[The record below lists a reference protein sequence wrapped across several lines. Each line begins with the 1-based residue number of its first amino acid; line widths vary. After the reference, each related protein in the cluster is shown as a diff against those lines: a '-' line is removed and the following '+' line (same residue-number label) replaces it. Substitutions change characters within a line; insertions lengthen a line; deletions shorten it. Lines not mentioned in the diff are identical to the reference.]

1 MGSNFIV
8 KNLFQLPESSNH
20 HVFINICKW
29 ERVSKPKTDDTKI
42 SVVASNLR
50 DLPGYS
56 SKHSIMDICFHHDI
70 IDQTRKDSQ
79 CWKFV
84 AMLALDYIE
93 KQTGIKLSKAYK
105 VLSIKYKG
113 DIEELKRY
121 LFSRSFGNRPL
132 ATPVDQMSSRTE
144 SNSILD
150 GLSRIVQNGKEPK
163 ASGIPKDFKGLPS
176 ETLVGKRDEIP
187 KKPLIQEVSTSKQ
200 AKAVPKNNVPKHSIE
215 VVTATSE
222 RPKCIMVKMELPEIQ
237 SGAECELDV
246 SKVRCNIFY
255 PV

>member
-1 MGSNFIV
+1 
-8 KNLFQLPESSNH
+8 
-20 HVFINICKW
+20 
-29 ERVSKPKTDDTKI
+29 
-42 SVVASNLR
+42 
-50 DLPGYS
+50 
-56 SKHSIMDICFHHDI
+56 
-70 IDQTRKDSQ
+70 
-79 CWKFV
+79 
-84 AMLALDYIE
+84 MLALDYIE

-132 ATPVDQMSSRTE
+132 ATLVDQMSSQTE